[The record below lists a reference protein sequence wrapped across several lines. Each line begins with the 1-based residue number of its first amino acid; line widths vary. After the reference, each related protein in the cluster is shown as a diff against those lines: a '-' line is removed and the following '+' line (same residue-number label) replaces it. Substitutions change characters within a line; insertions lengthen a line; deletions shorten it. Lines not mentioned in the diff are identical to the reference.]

1 MIVDCVTVWLSNL
14 LWEYRA
20 MTSNAV
26 EDVVLAA
33 VDALT
38 VAARGRD
45 VIAVSNE
52 VGSGIVPEHP
62 VSRLFRDV
70 QGFANQRLSHAAAR
84 VVLVVA
90 GLPVILK
97 DGPTR
102 SERRTEGP

>member
-1 MIVDCVTVWLSNL
+1 
-14 LWEYRA
+14 
-20 MTSNAV
+20 MTSNAAQ
-26 EDVVLAA
+26 DGVLGA
-33 VDALT
+33 VNALT

-52 VGSGIVPEHP
+52 VGSGIVPEHS

-70 QGFANQRLSHAAAR
+70 QGLANQRLSHAAAR

-97 DGPTR
+97 DGPAF
-102 SERRTEGP
+102 